1 MPTKSSAATTTT
13 TTTATTPT
21 TTTLDNAV
29 LDSSKDKSLKKN
41 EENTQSSK
49 LEKYTIV
56 YNKKAESE
64 FFVDN
69 SALAGFTGE
78 RILYMA
84 IRELIE
90 NSLDSCESFS
100 ILPSINVSLKIYDQA
115 NDLWTLSCEDNGT
128 GINSEKL
135 PVAVCSFLTS
145 AKYMEK
151 QQRGLFGV
159 GLKMVAAFSTK
170 DTDFP
175 IKVWN
180 HSIDESDEYYF
191 ELRTDIGTNKPIVLS
206 KKLLKNVD
214 AHSTTTTTTKSTSGF
229 KIEVILRAKL
239 MPITK
244 SKIYEYVSE
253 TSIVNPYASITF
265 ETDDGMFH
273 FDRRTSIMPQ
283 PAQEI
288 LPHPSDMDL
297 KTLKKAISK
306 FQTQKMSLPKI
317 LSSSFQKLSYEKAR
331 DIVTNAG
338 LSLKT
343 ATGDFSEHD
352 LIKVVNICKKT
363 RFQNPNT
370 DHLSPIGENVLTI
383 GMMSEYTIV
392 SSKGS
397 SNDALSTD
405 KFDYQNSAINKLESD
420 NSAAVAT
427 AANTIDDTTGTAT
440 ASADALVDTVAS
452 TTPIITA
459 ADDKVTTLSN
469 TQSLQQQQ
477 EQQQRLVQPENSS
490 IISTTKNNASKTN
503 FSVKVLK
510 PVLTTYTSRTCVI
523 NNRPTIVETGL
534 AYGGDIPSFKMY
546 RFANKI
552 PLLYDEGSDVAREV
566 ISEVEINK
574 MGITK
579 KQAKEQF
586 STNKE
591 SKKDRVIEVLPL
603 HIFFHICSTK
613 IPYKTAGKESIA
625 SEGELKYYMKSCLSE
640 LYRKLSTQIRKELKL
655 KEAENKLRL
664 YKHYLPFIVESINES
679 LGIKNSKLN
688 DSFSRLIENHLS
700 KKPVVDENEIS
711 ATSITPSVTDTT
723 TTPSVS
729 QTNTL
734 NTSSSSSITS
744 TTPNK
749 SPGSANSTSIKSI
762 PSSLQ
767 SRSLP
772 RIDNQQSDKINEK
785 QKPKKQEIESSI
797 SKSGPDKNNNNNNN
811 QVKKKTNKSI
821 SKSAKSKTSNNNNN
835 FTRNR
840 KLDIKEAKKSKKTIM
855 EKKSKIPTPRTTP
868 TTTISKNKK
877 YNRSDI
883 LKKDINK
890 IKVQKKSSNK
900 MSKKPRGG
908 GKASTVDATKIPSSH
923 PSQTRQIQSTMDS
936 FSKRVNKGKRK

>member
-1 MPTKSSAATTTT
+1 MPNKSAST
-13 TTTATTPT
+13 
-21 TTTLDNAV
+21 V
-29 LDSSKDKSLKKN
+29 LDSTEDKIRVEVEELKRD
-41 EENTQSSK
+41 SSPSTTK
-49 LEKYTIV
+49 LEKYKII

-100 ILPSINVSLKIYDQA
+100 ILPSIKVSLKIFDQA
-115 NDLWTLSCEDNGT
+115 NDLWMLACEDNGT
-128 GINSEKL
+128 GINSDKL
-135 PVAVCSFLTS
+135 PIAVCSFLTS

-180 HSIDESDEYYF
+180 KSIDEQDEYYF

-206 KKLLKNVD
+206 KKLLPKQ
-214 AHSTTTTTTKSTSGF
+214 HSRIQDTSGF
-229 KIEVILRAKL
+229 RIEVILRAKL
-239 MPITK
+239 VPITK
-244 SKIYEYVSE
+244 NKIYEYVSE
-253 TSIVNPYASITF
+253 TSIVNPYSSITF
-265 ETDDGMFH
+265 ETDDGIFQ
-273 FDRRTSIMPQ
+273 FNRRTSIMPN

-317 LSSSFQKLSYEKAR
+317 LSSSFQKLSYEKAK
-331 DIVTNAG
+331 DIVTNTG

-343 ATGDFSEHD
+343 PTGDFSEHD
-352 LIKVVNICKKT
+352 LIKIVNICKKT
-363 RFQNPNT
+363 KFQNPNT
-370 DHLSPIGENVLTI
+370 DHLSPIGQEVLTI

-392 SSKGS
+392 SNKG
-397 SNDALSTD
+397 N
-405 KFDYQNSAINKLESD
+405 
-420 NSAAVAT
+420 
-427 AANTIDDTTGTAT
+427 DTTGVTVTVPSFPPASPTIPALAT
-440 ASADALVDTVAS
+440 AEKPILNNTNSNPQVTNDTVTAS
-452 TTPIITA
+452 TFESVQNDETRPTPF
-459 ADDKVTTLSN
+459 KN
-469 TQSLQQQQ
+469 SL
-477 EQQQRLVQPENSS
+477 LKS
-490 IISTTKNNASKTN
+490 N

-523 NNRPTIVETGL
+523 NNRPTVVETGL
-534 AYGGDIPSFKMY
+534 AYGGDIPSFKLY

-586 STNKE
+586 SVNKE

-655 KEAENKLRL
+655 KEAENKIRL
-664 YKHYLPFIVESINES
+664 YKHYLPFIVDSINES
-679 LGIKNSKLN
+679 LGSKNSKLN
-688 DSFSRLIENHLS
+688 ESFTRLIENHLS
-700 KKPVVDENEIS
+700 KKPQIDLGDASS
-711 ATSITPSVTDTT
+711 ADSTLPVQAFEKMDLAGTDLEPDIQEPQKTKET
-723 TTPSVS
+723 QKTKNMVS
-729 QTNTL
+729 SKQTQKTKETKETKETKDTQKTKNMVSSKPNL
-734 NTSSSSSITS
+734 N
-744 TTPNK
+744 K
-749 SPGSANSTSIKSI
+749 
-762 PSSLQ
+762 L
-767 SRSLP
+767 
-772 RIDNQQSDKINEK
+772 
-785 QKPKKQEIESSI
+785 ES
-797 SKSGPDKNNNNNNN
+797 
-811 QVKKKTNKSI
+811 KKKDNKKVDPI
-821 SKSAKSKTSNNNNN
+821 LAGKLTKVDP
-835 FTRNR
+835 TRNV
-840 KLDIKEAKKSKKTIM
+840 T
-855 EKKSKIPTPRTTP
+855 
-868 TTTISKNKK
+868 KNKK
-877 YNRSDI
+877 PKGTNKKLIIKEKDTTNKKNKSLTTKTNVNRT
-883 LKKDINK
+883 KMNK
-890 IKVQKKSSNK
+890 STKNAPNQ
-900 MSKKPRGG
+900 SK
-908 GKASTVDATKIPSSH
+908 TKEV
-923 PSQTRQIQSTMDS
+923 QSTID
-936 FSKRVNKGKRK
+936 FYSKRVNKGKKK